1 MGNSNSNDE
10 PKEEIDIDT
19 TNVGLWNI
27 SESGVSTIG
36 VGEVLTIVVLVMVM
50 AIIIK
55 YCCKRMKVARRNELE
70 ETIRNAAMQVT
81 APPSAPGFATQPQ
94 AGIPMVTFEN
104 PGQRRVKYTS
114 QPASYWETCK

>member
-36 VGEVLTIVVLVMVM
+36 VGEVLNIVVLVMVM
-50 AIIIK
+50 SIIIK
-55 YCCKRMKVARRNELE
+55 YCCKRMKVARRTELE
-70 ETIRNAAMQVT
+70 GYAEAVR
-81 APPSAPGFATQPQ
+81 
-94 AGIPMVTFEN
+94 
-104 PGQRRVKYTS
+104 
-114 QPASYWETCK
+114 CK